1 MKHWKASRSRTT
13 TSTRDENHNVNIM
26 EEATDVEMDTDG
38 RTKSAVM
45 APPKTS
51 FAVKGTTFRIDP
63 RYSYS
68 KLLGVGSYGVVCSG
82 KDAVSGRR
90 VAIKKVAAVFDDL
103 TDAKRIIREI
113 RLLCAMKH
121 ENILRIVDIDEPE
134 HYGSF
139 NDVYIYTELLDTD
152 LHKLLRS
159 KHVLLDSQKKYFVY
173 QMLRACKYL
182 HSVNILHR
190 DLKPANILVAENCD
204 LRICDFG
211 LARYCDPTEESPNT
225 CYVVTRWY
233 RSPELLLASD
243 DYATAID
250 MWSIGCILA
259 EMYTRRPIFPGK
271 DTRNQVELICRI
283 IGKPTP
289 AEIESVR
296 NKRAREFL
304 KSLPPSRCVSWAKV
318 LPEADESARDLISR
332 LLVFDPKK
340 RLTAK
345 EALEHPCVADYRDRS
360 TETDADPSI
369 RLEDLE
375 PPNEK
380 KIGREGIRRL
390 MWDEM
395 LRFHPDASEREP
407 PEAIEAQ
414 QQVLSFLK
422 FKKL

>member
-1 MKHWKASRSRTT
+1 MKHWKMSRSKTI
-13 TSTRDENHNVNIM
+13 SSSNVAEDDGDI
-26 EEATDVEMDTDG
+26 AMDTNG
-38 RTKSAVM
+38 RTQSAIS
-45 APPKTS
+45 PPAKTTFS
-51 FAVKGTTFRIDP
+51 VKGATFRIDP
-63 RYSYS
+63 RYSFT
-68 KLLGVGSYGVVCSG
+68 KLLGVGSYGVVCAG
-82 KDAVSGRR
+82 KDSVTGKG

-121 ENILRIVDIDEPE
+121 ENILRILDIDEPE
-134 HYGSF
+134 HYMGF
-139 NDVYIYTELLDTD
+139 NDVYICTELLDTD

-173 QMLRACKYL
+173 QLLRACKYL
-182 HSVNILHR
+182 HSANILHR

-211 LARYCDPTEESPNT
+211 LARYCDPSEESPNT

-250 MWSIGCILA
+250 MWSVGCILA

-271 DTRNQVELICRI
+271 DTRNQVELICKV
-283 IGKPTP
+283 IGKPTS
-289 AEIESVR
+289 AEIDSVR

-304 KSLPPSRCVSWAKV
+304 KSLAPSRCVDWAKA
-318 LPEADESARDLISR
+318 LPEADETARDLISR

-340 RLTAK
+340 RLTAQ

-360 TETDADPSI
+360 SETVADSSVC
-369 RLEDLE
+369 LEDLE

-380 KIGREGIRRL
+380 KIGSGGIRRL

-395 LRFHPDASEREP
+395 LRFHPEAAQREP
-407 PEAIEAQ
+407 PEAAEAHQ
-414 QQVLSFLK
+414 RIVAFLK
-422 FKKL
+422 SKKG